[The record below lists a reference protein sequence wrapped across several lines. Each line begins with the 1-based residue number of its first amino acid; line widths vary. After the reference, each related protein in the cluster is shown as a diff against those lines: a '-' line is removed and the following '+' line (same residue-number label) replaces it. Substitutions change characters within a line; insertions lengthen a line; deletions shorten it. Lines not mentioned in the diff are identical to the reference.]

1 MCVGFVS
8 HFFGSGSFFISL
20 PMKVLFFISLML
32 IFASCNNQSMEN
44 PELKKT
50 FSGDAWEARNALY
63 NGNPFNTLDPT
74 GDMED
79 DFAAFTM
86 GQGGGKS
93 YSLSDSAVTNPG
105 AFFSTPDVDGRYPHT
120 VNDITKPFFCTW
132 APKVGIKPTAEN
144 FYNMD
149 DELHSR
155 IVDAWINSTKETTS
169 PLCNLVLDL
178 AEWGSGGGG
187 RRQLINAFHVKYGN
201 ISAYAAK
208 SEYVAFLALLQI
220 RMDLMKQIPDRLYQN
235 GRLIDSSTTK
245 KLRPL
250 TGQTL
255 RWGWPSC
262 GAGWGS
268 GLAHFHR
275 VFKHYAKN

>member
-1 MCVGFVS
+1 
-8 HFFGSGSFFISL
+8 
-20 PMKVLFFISLML
+20 MKVLLFTLLML
-32 IFASCNNQSMEN
+32 TFVSCNNPTMEN

-50 FSGDAWEARNALY
+50 FIGDTWESRHALY
-63 NGNPFNTLDPT
+63 NGQPFNTLNPS

-93 YSLSDSAVTNPG
+93 YSLSDSAVTNPC
-105 AFFSTPDVDGRYPHT
+105 AFFSTPDIDGRYPHT

-132 APKVGIKPTAEN
+132 APKVGIQPTAAN
-144 FYNMD
+144 FYNMTQ
-149 DELHSR
+149 EQHSL

-169 PLCNLVLDL
+169 DLCNLVLDY

-187 RRQLINAFHVKYGN
+187 RRQLINEFHRVHGN
-201 ISAYAAK
+201 ISAFAQK
-208 SEYVAFLALLQI
+208 SEYIAFLTMLQI
-220 RMDLMKQIPDRLYQN
+220 RMELMRKIPDRIYKD
-235 GRLIDSSTTK
+235 GVLINWSVTY
-245 KLRPL
+245 KLSPKA
-250 TGQTL
+250 GQLL